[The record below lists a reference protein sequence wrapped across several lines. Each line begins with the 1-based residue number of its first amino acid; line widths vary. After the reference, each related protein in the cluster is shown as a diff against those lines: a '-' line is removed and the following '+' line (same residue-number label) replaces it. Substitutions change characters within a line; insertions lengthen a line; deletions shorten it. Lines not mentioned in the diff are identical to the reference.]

1 MGSSSLFPGQGTGFR
16 FNSSEAGLATLTLR
30 RQVPGLRIRRGGR
43 SVCVPRTRRLVR
55 RIRRSSVSPRA
66 FRRAMRRRRCPA
78 RRTIGRI
85 TQAVAPG
92 QNTIVFT
99 GRVAGRRLRPG
110 RYFAELQIRDAA
122 GNLSRTETLQF
133 RVRPASPA
141 SLTSGGA
148 PHRCSGAPRPFPQ
161 PSVG

>member
-1 MGSSSLFPGQGTGFR
+1 
-16 FNSSEAGLATLTLR
+16 
-30 RQVPGLRIRRGGR
+30 
-43 SVCVPRTRRLVR
+43 
-55 RIRRSSVSPRA
+55 
-66 FRRAMRRRRCPA
+66 MRRRRCPA

-122 GNLSRTETLQF
+122 GNVSRTETLQF
-133 RVRPASPA
+133 RVR
-141 SLTSGGA
+141 
-148 PHRCSGAPRPFPQ
+148 RPRRRP
-161 PSVG
+161 